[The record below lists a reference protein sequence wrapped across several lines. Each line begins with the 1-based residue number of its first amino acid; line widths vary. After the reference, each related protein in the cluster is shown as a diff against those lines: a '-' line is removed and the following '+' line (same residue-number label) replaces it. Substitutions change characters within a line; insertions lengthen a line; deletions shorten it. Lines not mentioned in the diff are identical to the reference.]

1 MNVPPKMVFSGKKL
15 AGYIYFD
22 YLCRKKR
29 ILYMLEHIAEFT
41 TWPILTGIIVGYIA
55 NRIMSGEGKGCCM
68 NLIIGIVGSYVG
80 AFIGSLFN
88 VQLLGAGYVK
98 NFIFCVIGSVV
109 VLWLWKKLFD

>member
-1 MNVPPKMVFSGKKL
+1 MF
-15 AGYIYFD
+15 
-22 YLCRKKR
+22 
-29 ILYMLEHIAEFT
+29 EHIAEFT
-41 TWPILTGIIVGYIA
+41 TWPILTGILVGYIA

-88 VQLLGAGYVK
+88 VQLYGSGYLK

-109 VLWLWKKLFD
+109 VLWLWKKLFG